1 MSTEKIKSFLQ
12 QKKTLIVSG
21 IALFL
26 IVSAFFTVSIIT
38 NSDTKAVALVVDGD
52 KDVYHTEART
62 VQGFLDEQNIEVKPQ
77 DEVSVELHT
86 PLEDYQT
93 IEISSAVDM
102 TIIDGGKTYHVKA
115 QPGTVDEVLT
125 ATGHKRGHSDWVSP
139 KYNSWVDAG
148 AVITVNRIAFQQA
161 STREV
166 QDLKLVYKEDASMPA
181 GTAKVLQEGVQGVDE
196 VLYEYVFKDG
206 EPLSRSEIDRTTLQE
221 PLDKIVAC
229 GKKAAA
235 HPVAGNYSKAMTVT
249 ATAYTH
255 TGNRTATGTV
265 ARVGVIAVD
274 PRVIPLGTK
283 VYVEGY
289 GYATAEDTGGAIKG
303 NKIDIFLNSESQCRN
318 WGRKSVKLYILD

>member
-1 MSTEKIKSFLQ
+1 MNTEKIKRFLQ

-26 IVSAFFTVSIIT
+26 IVSIVFTVSIIT
-38 NSDTKAVALVVDGD
+38 GSNTKAVALVVDGD

-77 DEVSVELHT
+77 DEVSVELHS
-86 PLEDYQT
+86 PLEDQQT

-115 QPGTVDEVLT
+115 QPGTVDDVLA
-125 ATGHKRGHSDWVSP
+125 ATGHKRGSSDWVSP
-139 KYNSWVDAG
+139 KFDSAVGAG

-166 QDLKLVYKEDASMPA
+166 QDLNLVYKEDDSMPA
-181 GTAKVLQEGVQGVDE
+181 GTAKVLQEGACGVDE

-206 EPLSRSEIDRTTLQE
+206 VQLSRSEISRTTLQE

-229 GKKAAA
+229 GKK
-235 HPVAGNYSKAMTVT
+235 VALPAGGNYSKAMTVT

-318 WGRKSVKLYILD
+318 WGRKSVKLYILN